1 MAKLRKVTVDFF
13 FEYVKPEPEV
23 GQIGG
28 WVMTDIESGKNCD
41 IYLSDRTMEELTEKL
56 IK

>member
-13 FEYVKPEPEV
+13 FEYVEPEPEV

-28 WVMTDIESGKNCD
+28 WVMTDIESDENCD